1 MLFFNNFRLWL
12 RIEFRDPALSSM
24 EVLGTK
30 IGGFQLL
37 AIVTKDLVLDV
48 TGVLSFAVYSDL
60 SKIVCVLI
68 CWC

>member
-1 MLFFNNFRLWL
+1 MLFFNNFRLCL
-12 RIEFRDPALSSM
+12 RIEFRDPAVYWM

-37 AIVTKDLVLDV
+37 VIVTKDLVLDV